1 LLQVALALELYR
13 CEQGRYPRQL
23 QELAGKY
30 LPEVP
35 PDRFRDQPLVYQVS
49 PEMVLVYSVGPNG
62 RDDAARSSFDDPNER
77 EADDLV
83 VRWRPRLKP

>member
-1 LLQVALALELYR
+1 MELYR